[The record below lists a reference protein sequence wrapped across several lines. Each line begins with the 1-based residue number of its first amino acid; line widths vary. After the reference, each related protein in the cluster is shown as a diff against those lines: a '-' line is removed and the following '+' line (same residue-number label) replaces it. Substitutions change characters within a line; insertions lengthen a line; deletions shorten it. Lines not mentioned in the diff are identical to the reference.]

1 MLKVSVI
8 VPVYNTEPYL
18 RECFDSLV
26 SQTYKNIEIIIV
38 NDGSTDNSIDIINE
52 YANKFSNIKIV
63 NQENKGYSGARNTAL
78 EYVTGDYVG
87 FVDSD
92 DYIKPDMFEKLI
104 TTAENNNADIVS
116 CSFFR
121 VYENEP
127 VAESNEMFFNA
138 LNKNKKEH
146 SSTIVSCP
154 ELILDD
160 AFIWNR
166 IYKTEFLKQHNI
178 VFPDDITFGEDTYFH
193 RIALM
198 HANFIEYLKDP
209 LYYYRQNRPNA
220 QTTLKDKRNM
230 SFLFNCENLYT
241 EAENL
246 ELKELYP
253 YLNHLTLS
261 LCSTGYER
269 IDNEFKKEYFSNFVK
284 LIHKIKKPFKISF
297 PNYKNTSFVIKAR
310 YIMLKFLHPI
320 LYFSL
325 NINSK
330 CLFDF
335 IINLRELFQDIQKIL
350 KNNKARKK

>member
-18 RECFDSLV
+18 RECFDSLIA
-26 SQTYKNIEIIIV
+26 QTYKNIEIIIV

-52 YANKFSNIKIV
+52 YANKFSNIKII

-92 DYIKPDMFEKLI
+92 DYIKPDMFEKLL
-104 TTAENNNADIVS
+104 TTAENNDADIVS

-121 VYENEP
+121 VYENES
-127 VAESNEMFFNA
+127 VAESNELFFNA
-138 LNKNKKEH
+138 LNKNQQEH

-160 AFIWNR
+160 AFVWNR
-166 IYKTEFLKQHNI
+166 LYKKELLQSNNI
-178 VFPDDITFGEDTYFH
+178 KFPNDIDFGEDTYFH

-198 HANFIEYLKDP
+198 HANIIEYVTEP
-209 LYYYRQNRPNA
+209 LYFYRQNRPGA

-230 SFLFNCENLYT
+230 AFLTNCEKLYE
-241 EAENL
+241 EAKKL
-246 ELKELYP
+246 EINGLYP
-253 YLNHLTLS
+253 YLNHLILS

-269 IDNEFKKEYFSNFVK
+269 IDNEYKNEYFSKFVS
-284 LIHKIKKPFKISF
+284 LIHKIDKPFKISF
-297 PNYKNTSFVIKAR
+297 PDYKNTGFVIKAR
-310 YIMLKFLHPI
+310 YIMLKILHPI
-320 LYFSL
+320 LYLSL
-325 NINSK
+325 NIKNK
-330 CLFDF
+330 MLFDF
-335 IINLRELFQDIQKIL
+335 IINLRELLQSIQKLL
-350 KNNKARKK
+350 KKQ